1 MTNSLFKL
9 DVPYMAGLFDG
20 EGSVYVKQITE
31 KRKGRNPCKVW
42 KIRMEMSM
50 TDLNVMELFHET
62 LGVGTLRERKF
73 LGEYAKNWKKQYRWS
88 CSHRQALYVC
98 KLFWP
103 YSIVKLEKIEK
114 IIDHYEPDIQSLDDS
129 VIDLALERE
138 KRNEKII

>member
-1 MTNSLFKL
+1 
-9 DVPYMAGLFDG
+9 
-20 EGSVYVKQITE
+20 
-31 KRKGRNPCKVW
+31 
-42 KIRMEMSM
+42 M

-62 LGVGTLRERKF
+62 LGVGTLRERRF
-73 LGEYAKNWKKQYRWS
+73 LGEYAKNWKTQYRW
-88 CSHRQALYVC
+88 CASHRQALYVC

-138 KRNEKII
+138 KRNGKIKKS